1 MWVKPEEVLIATAM
15 WDTEQNSLYFSM
27 QKRKGHGDKSTLT
40 SILVG
45 TLDNIFDT
53 KPAPYRI
60 LHQTPNSEVYY
71 VIACSISHK
80 EIEDHWTWLQQNL
93 DCLNQFDKEE
103 DVTQYVCTKIESMVS
118 SASNIPQMNCDDE
131 RTKKCRQIFK
141 LPSNDR
147 FVSYY
152 SCSYWYKKVPLH
164 GWLYLTMQH
173 ICFYAY
179 MFGVEKQF
187 VVPWSEV
194 TKLEK
199 TARLFSLASI
209 CVYTRHKK
217 FYFSMFVNIN
227 DTYKLMQQLVNLAMK
242 QLMDDKMEFTEDKEL
257 LNKLSKNVSK
267 KQTFLKRDLDARA
280 LSASYRL
287 QFRLPLAEKVDGR
300 TDGTLW
306 TPYNKKHVWGFIYV
320 SQNYICF
327 DSRVKDLVQVVIPLR
342 DIYHIEKCDKR
353 SSLSNVTDS
362 ILITTKTL
370 SRPSFLFSQISDRD
384 FLIEKIEELRSKLKD
399 PSDSESAVD
408 DTSKEKWECTKPMRI
423 LFKKDMPKE
432 VKAQEEVKI
441 KQWEMHFEQFGRGI
455 SMYKTTDIMKL
466 LLRGIP
472 DAMRREL
479 WMNFS
484 GAWNEM
490 CNDRSAYRKLVAKG
504 LGKACTAND
513 EIERDLHR
521 SLPEHP
527 AFQCD
532 VGINTLR
539 RILTAYAARNPQI
552 GYCQAMNIVTSVM
565 LIYCA
570 EEEAFWLLVCLCEQ
584 LLPDYYNT
592 KVVGALVDQEVLDD
606 LVSAYLSHLHSSLQL
621 FGMIKMISLSWF
633 LTIFLSVMPHTSA
646 VNIVDCFFYDGAK
659 VIFQVALTI
668 LDLNQEALLKCK
680 DDGEAM
686 ELFSKYLAGVFNEQD
701 PKNTPEGDVKKS
713 ISVQA
718 LLHEAYSK
726 YSCITANEIEA
737 LRNKHRTQVVQDLE
751 DNLSSSV
758 LRSLLPND
766 FYSEAQLSDLIS
778 FIREEVVS
786 RRKPEEKY
794 DPSKPFYEA
803 YKIDFDLFK
812 LLFENCSTWGKCS
825 KSEDLGARLFRL
837 MDADNDGLLN
847 VKEVVTSLG
856 LTSRADSSVRLRLLF
871 VLHLPPIL
879 PIVETK
885 HVYLPDGAEFAAE
898 ATEFFEDG
906 SFSIGS
912 SSADSTPILET
923 GSNHSGEDASWEV
936 SSVSSLRLA
945 ATTPPNKTNPK
956 LLPKMGMSHFNM
968 LILSLDDLLQQPS
981 SSDTNTTFYTE
992 HYFKN
997 LVSLLIDLGEVGR
1010 KFYTRKEELASSL
1023 QSSSEKWNE
1032 DEPPP
1037 DLNGNPGKE
1046 SEWALAVEQFIAT
1059 ILINEG
1065 VVNFFSKNIDLC
1077 PGLAILRK
1085 SRFSK
1090 PLYLV

>member
-1 MWVKPEEVLIATAM
+1 LPRAVTLKLFIYLGAWNEMCNDRSAYRKLVAKGLGKACTANDEIERDLHRSLPEHPAFQCDVGINTLRRILTAYAARNPQIGYCQAMNIVTSVMLIYCAEEEAFWLLVCLCEQLLPDYYNTKVVGALVDQEVLDDLVSAYLSHLHSSLQLFGMIKMISLSWFLTIFLSVMPHTSAVNIVDCFFYDGAKVIFQVALTILDLNQEALLKCKDDGEAMELFSKYLAGVFNEQDPKNTPEGDVKKSISVQALLHEAYSKYSCITANEIEALRNKHRTQVVQDLEDNLSSSVLRSLLPNDFYSEAQLSDLISFIREEVVSRRKPEEKYDPSKPFYEAYKIDFDLFKLLFENCSTWGKCSKSEDLGARLFRLMDADNDGLLNVKEVVTSLGLTSRADSSVRLRLLFVLHLPPILPIVETKHVYLPDGAEFAAEATEFFEDGSFSIGSSSADSTPILETGSNHSEEIGFR
-15 WDTEQNSLYFSM
+15 DTEQNSLYFSM

-484 GAWNEM
+484 AF
-490 CNDRSAYRKLVAKG
+490 VP
-504 LGKACTAND
+504 AC
-513 EIERDLHR
+513 
-521 SLPEHP
+521 
-527 AFQCD
+527 
-532 VGINTLR
+532 
-539 RILTAYAARNPQI
+539 
-552 GYCQAMNIVTSVM
+552 
-565 LIYCA
+565 
-570 EEEAFWLLVCLCEQ
+570 
-584 LLPDYYNT
+584 
-592 KVVGALVDQEVLDD
+592 
-606 LVSAYLSHLHSSLQL
+606 
-621 FGMIKMISLSWF
+621 
-633 LTIFLSVMPHTSA
+633 
-646 VNIVDCFFYDGAK
+646 
-659 VIFQVALTI
+659 
-668 LDLNQEALLKCK
+668 
-680 DDGEAM
+680 
-686 ELFSKYLAGVFNEQD
+686 
-701 PKNTPEGDVKKS
+701 
-713 ISVQA
+713 
-718 LLHEAYSK
+718 
-726 YSCITANEIEA
+726 
-737 LRNKHRTQVVQDLE
+737 
-751 DNLSSSV
+751 
-758 LRSLLPND
+758 
-766 FYSEAQLSDLIS
+766 
-778 FIREEVVS
+778 
-786 RRKPEEKY
+786 
-794 DPSKPFYEA
+794 
-803 YKIDFDLFK
+803 
-812 LLFENCSTWGKCS
+812 
-825 KSEDLGARLFRL
+825 
-837 MDADNDGLLN
+837 
-847 VKEVVTSLG
+847 
-856 LTSRADSSVRLRLLF
+856 
-871 VLHLPPIL
+871 
-879 PIVETK
+879 
-885 HVYLPDGAEFAAE
+885 
-898 ATEFFEDG
+898 
-906 SFSIGS
+906 
-912 SSADSTPILET
+912 
-923 GSNHSGEDASWEV
+923 
-936 SSVSSLRLA
+936 
-945 ATTPPNKTNPK
+945 
-956 LLPKMGMSHFNM
+956 
-968 LILSLDDLLQQPS
+968 
-981 SSDTNTTFYTE
+981 
-992 HYFKN
+992 
-997 LVSLLIDLGEVGR
+997 
-1010 KFYTRKEELASSL
+1010 
-1023 QSSSEKWNE
+1023 
-1032 DEPPP
+1032 
-1037 DLNGNPGKE
+1037 
-1046 SEWALAVEQFIAT
+1046 
-1059 ILINEG
+1059 
-1065 VVNFFSKNIDLC
+1065 
-1077 PGLAILRK
+1077 
-1085 SRFSK
+1085 
-1090 PLYLV
+1090 